1 VVVAGYGLRFGIPRI
16 TANVNFVS
24 ARRAEKRSAFRRF
37 KGLILADHNCCRRKP
52 IVATNQPEKNRC
64 ARREHTA
71 KGATLFRPT
80 VLAAVYLLLP
90 HRIAAIFPERL
101 MDIGSWHDRKFRL
114 QSLPHG
120 RYPERCVYNFVMNE
134 LVSALPT
141 NAEPFAKVLG
151 EPVTE
156 MPRDLYIPPE
166 ALQIFLETFEGP
178 LDLLLYLIRK
188 HSLDI
193 LDIPMAKL
201 TRQYMDYV
209 EAMRQSQ
216 FELAAEYLVMAA
228 VLIEIK
234 SRMLLPAPIEMK
246 ADEID
251 PRAELVRRL
260 IEYEQMKK
268 AAEQINV
275 MPQAGRDFALVEVWI
290 EHSLVKRLPEVNVD
304 DLRNAW
310 LALLTRAKLQRHH
323 KIRRDELSVREHMTR
338 ILRRLATGV
347 YVEFSDLFNPLD
359 GVPELVVSFLAILEL
374 AKESLVQITQNEF
387 YAPIYVKRAGVN

>member
-1 VVVAGYGLRFGIPRI
+1 
-16 TANVNFVS
+16 
-24 ARRAEKRSAFRRF
+24 
-37 KGLILADHNCCRRKP
+37 
-52 IVATNQPEKNRC
+52 
-64 ARREHTA
+64 
-71 KGATLFRPT
+71 
-80 VLAAVYLLLP
+80 
-90 HRIAAIFPERL
+90 
-101 MDIGSWHDRKFRL
+101 
-114 QSLPHG
+114 
-120 RYPERCVYNFVMNE
+120 MNE
-134 LVSALPT
+134 LVSTPLTHAQ
-141 NAEPFAKVLG
+141 PFAKVLG

-156 MPRDLYIPPE
+156 LPRDLYIPPE

-209 EAMRQSQ
+209 EAMRHNQL
-216 FELAAEYLVMAA
+216 ELAAEYLVMAA

-234 SRMLLPAPIEMK
+234 SRMLLPKPIAAK

-268 AAEQINV
+268 ASEQLNT

-290 EHSLVKRLPEVNVD
+290 EHAVTKRLPEVNVD

-310 LALLTRAKLQRHH
+310 LMLLTRAKLQRHH
-323 KIRRDELSVREHMTR
+323 KVRRDELSVREHMTR
-338 ILRRLATGV
+338 ILRRLATGI
-347 YVEFSDLFNPLD
+347 YVEFSDLFNPLA

-374 AKESLVQITQNEF
+374 AKESLVQLTQNEP
-387 YAPIYVKRAGVN
+387 YAPIYVKGAGAN